1 MSILLF
7 LILFR
12 FYINREFK
20 RIEKDKILSFSL
32 ENSDKEYFAIL
43 EYADNYE
50 KLDETDKD
58 EDNDLNFLKIDN
70 SLKVNCILLDK
81 NIPEPDENLLNST
94 IPSEYC
100 QQNMNINNNKK
111 LIDFPQNIEENQKLY
126 FIFYLDKNSS
136 EIFNKD
142 KIYQIQR
149 ISTPRILNRTKY
161 EIEIKEKETLIYL
174 FIAYEDYLLIAFSK
188 LCIPIF
194 EYNYQNGFIQI
205 GQVGVNSP
213 IFNCHRDEEPIRFYA
228 YMVIDNFEEQPTSIT
243 FKYLQQTQYS
253 KDNVNYFSFNYSEIN
268 QIKLNRVVQTIN
280 LIQISNVEDKL
291 INFDCKDYEGEFQLF
306 EFDNDSEYIESIKAL
321 KNFTNYKY
329 VSKDFYSKKTISIF
343 LLKMTKGLHY
353 FHMAFNISEIR
364 GNEGTIEM
372 DNFSYFKIITVKNYL
387 IISNIQK

>member
-81 NIPEPDENLLNST
+81 NIPEPDENVLNST

-111 LIDFPQNIEENQKLY
+111 LIDFPQKIEENQKLY

-188 LCIPIF
+188 L
-194 EYNYQNGFIQI
+194 
-205 GQVGVNSP
+205 
-213 IFNCHRDEEPIRFYA
+213 
-228 YMVIDNFEEQPTSIT
+228 
-243 FKYLQQTQYS
+243 
-253 KDNVNYFSFNYSEIN
+253 
-268 QIKLNRVVQTIN
+268 
-280 LIQISNVEDKL
+280 
-291 INFDCKDYEGEFQLF
+291 
-306 EFDNDSEYIESIKAL
+306 
-321 KNFTNYKY
+321 
-329 VSKDFYSKKTISIF
+329 
-343 LLKMTKGLHY
+343 
-353 FHMAFNISEIR
+353 
-364 GNEGTIEM
+364 
-372 DNFSYFKIITVKNYL
+372 
-387 IISNIQK
+387 